1 MGKELEIRFV
11 NFWEKLF
18 LDKDNLKRFFFNL
31 LQERFIMTEYFE
43 IAVRVTGLILFTI
56 PSVGMI
62 RDLYR
67 QQKAHEELMKA
78 RRSK

>member
-1 MGKELEIRFV
+1 
-11 NFWEKLF
+11 
-18 LDKDNLKRFFFNL
+18 
-31 LQERFIMTEYFE
+31 MTEYFE